1 MTRRIFSAGQKLCV
15 DEHIPAVRC
24 VDVFF
29 NVIALK
35 ERVAE
40 PLALVADFYQS
51 VSDAFLISRIYVPSP
66 QL

>member
-1 MTRRIFSAGQKLCV
+1 V